1 MAAAHRQHGRAAEHE
16 QRSDGMT
23 AQEFR
28 EKARKLGMKDR
39 EIDMQIELRE
49 RFLREGITPI
59 PYEMALAAKQQSSCL
74 EVFDLIN
81 SDRHPENVMA

>member
-1 MAAAHRQHGRAAEHE
+1 
-16 QRSDGMT
+16 MT

-59 PYEMALAAKQQSSCL
+59 PYEMALAAKQKSSCL

-81 SDRHPENVMA
+81 VDRHPENAMA